1 MPPSRPRD
9 YAAVADIRSSPNYA
23 AVHAQKGQL
32 RVCCRRVATFLAMA
46 LLGRYLADY
55 SWTYAVSF
63 AAVFALLST
72 STIAVTTKYFGRGGR

>member
-1 MPPSRPRD
+1 MPLSRTSAHRLTTLLYMRRKD
-9 YAAVADIRSSPNYA
+9 SFAFVVA
-23 AVHAQKGQL
+23 G
-32 RVCCRRVATFLAMA
+32 VATSLAMA

-72 STIAVTTKYFGRGGR
+72 STIAVTTKYFGRRGR